1 MSPEIREE
9 TQLMARSLC
18 QKGVQLSRDNRSDEA
33 LEELNKAETHFVSL
47 QSFEWLNYLRK
58 EKLLCLKELKREKEV
73 SIILEE
79 LEKGYLET
87 SNQEGLLQTLID
99 KGALYYEEDLYH
111 RSLKKLNSAY
121 YVIARNCSSLSDAA
135 IQLKIAQNKIALE
148 EYIEALLSLNHALS
162 IYTAESRVQESAYC
176 QQLSGYCYEKLYLIS
191 EAEQQYSQ
199 ARNGYAKVG
208 DKASEKLILQ
218 KLNQLYLDSW
228 QTKKA
233 NSINRKLVIFQ

>member
-1 MSPEIREE
+1 
-9 TQLMARSLC
+9 MARSLC

-33 LEELNKAETHFVSL
+33 LEEFNKAEIHFVSL

-58 EKLLCLKELKREKEV
+58 EKLLCLKELNRGEEV

-99 KGALYYEEDLYH
+99 KGELFYEKDLYLH
-111 RSLKKLNSAY
+111 SLKKLNSAY
-121 YVIARNCSSLSDAA
+121 YIIARNRSSLSDAA
-135 IQLKIAQNKIALE
+135 IQLKTARNKIALE
-148 EYIEALLSLNHALS
+148 EYIEALVNLNHALP
-162 IYTAESRVQESAYC
+162 IYMAESRLQEHAYC
-176 QQLSGYCYEKLYLIS
+176 QQLSGYCNEKLYLIS
-191 EAEQQYSQ
+191 EAERQYSQ
-199 ARNGYAKVG
+199 ARKGYAKAG
-208 DKASEKLILQ
+208 DRASEKLILQ

-233 NSINRKLVIFQ
+233 NTIKHELVMFQ